1 MTILNRGAMQTRR
14 LQEKYDTMEYVE
26 YATPKY
32 RCNRTASRGP
42 AVVWRIE
49 EKLDNSAGKL
59 QRGEY

>member
-42 AVVWRIE
+42 AMVWRIE
-49 EKLDNSAGKL
+49 EKLDN
-59 QRGEY
+59 